1 MISFMSA
8 GSWTKWTDDVLHSLR
23 LMGLKPGSNFN
34 LEMVYSA
41 EYILQRIHPKNNNVK
56 AKIRQQ
62 LQILKENGYVRFI
75 DNLGNYEML
84 K

>member
-1 MISFMSA
+1 MSA
-8 GSWTKWTDDVLHSLR
+8 GSWTKWTDDVLQSLR
-23 LMGLKPGSNFN
+23 LMGIESGSKFD
-34 LEMVYSA
+34 LEIAYSA

-75 DNLGNYEML
+75 DNLGSYEML

>member
-1 MISFMSA
+1 MSA
-8 GSWTKWTDDVLHSLR
+8 GSWTKWTDDVLQSLR
-23 LMGLKPGSNFN
+23 LMGIQSGSKFN
-34 LEMVYSA
+34 LERAYDA
-41 EYILQRIHPKNNNVK
+41 EYMLQRIHPTNNNIK

-62 LQILKENGYVRFI
+62 LQILRENGYVRFI